1 MRIIGEREITK
12 PKIYIFQ
19 CDFCGKTE
27 EKEFISLEEATKYSL
42 FRGKCLF
49 CRITAEVAGPPEEP

>member
-12 PKIYIFQ
+12 PKIHIFQ
-19 CDFCGKTE
+19 CVCGKTE

-42 FRGKCLF
+42 FREKCLF
-49 CRITAEVAGPPEEP
+49 CRIAAEVAGPPEEP